1 MRAPA
6 SYFSHCKSYAIVFPS
21 TREDLQEFRSRAA
34 ASGSSRIPPT
44 SQIAFKEKEDS
55 LFVPGASKQMNILS
69 RLGIKVS
76 RPRLATV
83 LVLPAHASPS
93 KRKSPHSADKAA
105 APAPTKAS
113 APPAAPA
120 PTKASAQADSSGNAD
135 SLGSSSAHVN
145 VPGASTK
152 AVVAAAAPDS
162 GLSALLDYD
171 DSDD

>member
-6 SYFSHCKSYAIVFPS
+6 FHFYHCKSYAIVCPS

-93 KRKSPHSADKAA
+93 RGRARIRLTKLLPLPLLKQARK
-105 APAPTKAS
+105 PTLLAM
-113 APPAAPA
+113 
-120 PTKASAQADSSGNAD
+120 QI
-135 SLGSSSAHVN
+135 
-145 VPGASTK
+145 
-152 AVVAAAAPDS
+152 
-162 GLSALLDYD
+162 LSAVLVRM
-171 DSDD
+171 